1 MTQFNAY
8 EGTVSELVAK
18 GVTINGQAVDQ
29 VMLSVLGRLK
39 IAKEIG
45 SAEKVA
51 GKRGK
56 VAKIFKLQ
64 GKPGFVVDVSAPEAT
79 AQQA

>member
-1 MTQFNAY
+1 MAQFNAF
-8 EGTVSELVAK
+8 EGTVQQLVAK
-18 GVTINGQAVDQ
+18 GVKVNGRMVDQ
-29 VMLSVLGRLK
+29 VALSVMARYG

-64 GKPGFVVDVSAPEAT
+64 GKPGFVVEASAPEAIE
-79 AQQA
+79 QA